1 MNEPARTPPPYP
13 RIPHLVPG
21 RGTRDDLVLGRDE
34 RDELLSGEIEVEEKV
49 DGANVMCWLEGPVV
63 QTSGRSGPDGAD
75 RAGQFG
81 ALRAW
86 ASRHADEL
94 RALLAPGDV
103 LYGEWLLLT
112 HTIAY
117 TRLPDLFV
125 ALDLRRA
132 DGSFLDAA
140 TRRDTLAAAG
150 LTLPPLV
157 GRGVFTLDQ
166 LEAATDRAAW
176 TDGPAEG
183 VIVRPLRPHPVRI
196 AKLVRAG
203 FVPVDDSTWRRGR
216 PQNRLA

>member
-1 MNEPARTPPPYP
+1 MNASSAAPPPYP

-21 RGTRDDLVLGRDE
+21 RGTRDDLVLGPDE
-34 RDELLSGEIEVEEKV
+34 RDALLAGPVEVEEKV
-49 DGANVMCWLEGPVV
+49 DGANVMCWLEGSVV
-63 QTSGRSGPDGAD
+63 RTSGRSGPDGAD

-86 ASRHADEL
+86 ASSHADEL
-94 RALLAPGDV
+94 RALLTPGDV

-132 DGSFLDAA
+132 DGTFLDTE

-150 LTLPPLV
+150 LTLPPLI
-157 GRGVFTLDQ
+157 GRGVFTIEQ
-166 LEAATDRAAW
+166 LEAATERAAW
-176 TDGPAEG
+176 SDEPAEG
-183 VIVRPLRPHPVRI
+183 VIVRPLHPHPVRI